1 LLSPLESEAAPE
13 TVQSALREVRPD
25 DLDTI
30 FDDALFGA
38 PVAETTN
45 ADSLGGSGVTS
56 ATVQVGAVEWFME
69 RESQAAGPFRL
80 ERLREL
86 WHQGGLDPDTLV
98 WCEAW
103 AHWRPLSRVPELVAA
118 LTDAGLPTV
127 GADASVAT
135 APAREK
141 ADTKDKVASVLP
153 SLVAE
158 EESWLM
164 RMKEERE
171 QAKEEARSALLDA
184 PSAPAPVP
192 VPVPVPV
199 PPPQVMAPVPPYQG
213 YGVPVAPPV
222 IPALVL
228 PMAPPEASEPPRRG
242 RGLVL
247 GALMGSTAV
256 GLVVGA
262 LLLLPRLQGS
272 SEQVPTQVAP
282 APAPV
287 AVAPQP
293 VPAPAP
299 VAVAPQPVP
308 APVQAPAPIVSQP
321 AAPAVAVA
329 PVAQPA
335 APAPQAP
342 APVAP
347 PVEKPAPQVVT
358 ATASS
363 SPKPV
368 LAAATPEKPPKI
380 VVAEAR
386 PVEQD
391 RIARA
396 AESALQ
402 RRSPPP
408 PTTPAA
414 PPVKAPAPVAPSV
427 KVGKSL
433 QNDTP
438 ASNPNDFEDSLDKDF
453 EKELFEGKK
462 AEDPRSKRTVY
473 LPPEPG
479 KESLSTSDVMEV
491 VSSHKSDIVNCIQ
504 EHEPAA
510 PEAGAKGRFV
520 VRWRVQP
527 SGSAQDVLLETETLK
542 GTPFAR
548 CIEGAVR
555 TWKFP
560 QHRVQSQEPVRFPFT
575 Y

>member
-1 LLSPLESEAAPE
+1 VLSPPGSESAPE

-30 FDDALFGA
+30 FDDALFGP
-38 PVAETTN
+38 PVAEATE
-45 ADSLGGSGVTS
+45 AEPLGGSGVST
-56 ATVQVGAVEWFME
+56 TVQVGAVEWFME
-69 RESQAAGPFRL
+69 RHSQAAGPFRL

-127 GADASVAT
+127 GADA
-135 APAREK
+135 APARAK
-141 ADTKDKVASVLP
+141 ADAKDQVASVLP

-158 EESWLM
+158 EESWLL

-184 PSAPAPVP
+184 PSAPVP

-213 YGVPVAPPV
+213 YGTPVAPPV

-228 PMAPPEASEPPRRG
+228 PMAPPEEAEPPRRG
-242 RGLVL
+242 KGLVL

-282 APAPV
+282 APAP
-287 AVAPQP
+287 
-293 VPAPAP
+293 AP

-308 APVQAPAPIVSQP
+308 APVQAPAPAPVV
-321 AAPAVAVA
+321 AAA

-335 APAPQAP
+335 APVVAAAPVVQPAAP
-342 APVAP
+342 APAP
-347 PVEKPAPQVVT
+347 QPSAPVTTPAEKPAPQIVT

-368 LAAATPEKPPKI
+368 LAAATPEKPPKV

-386 PVEQD
+386 PVEQE

-402 RRSPPP
+402 RHTPPPP
-408 PTTPAA
+408 PTPVA
-414 PPVKAPAPVAPSV
+414 PPVKVDGRKA
-427 KVGKSL
+427 L
-433 QNDTP
+433 QNDKP

-462 AEDPRSKRTVY
+462 PEDPRSKRTVY

-491 VSSHKSDIVNCIQ
+491 VSSHKSDIINCIQ
-504 EHEPAA
+504 EHEPAP

>member
-1 LLSPLESEAAPE
+1 VDGHRTGIEGGSTSGVGNGARPPVLSPLEAESAQE
-13 TVQSALREVRPD
+13 TVQSALRQVRPD

-30 FDDALFGA
+30 FDDALFGT
-38 PVAETTN
+38 PVAEATG
-45 ADSLGGSGVTS
+45 AELVGGSGAS

-69 RESQAAGPFRL
+69 RDSQAAGPFRL

-86 WHQGGLDPDTLV
+86 WHQGGLDPDTLM

-127 GADASVAT
+127 VADASVAT
-135 APAREK
+135 K
-141 ADTKDKVASVLP
+141 DKDKDKVASVLP

-158 EESWLM
+158 EESWLL

-199 PPPQVMAPVPPYQG
+199 PPPQVVAPMPPYQG
-213 YGVPVAPPV
+213 FGVPAAPAV

-228 PMAPPEASEPPRRG
+228 PMAPPEEAEPPRRG
-242 RGLVL
+242 KGLVL

-262 LLLLPRLQGS
+262 LLLLPKLQGES
-272 SEQVPTQVAP
+272 QPVVVPTQV

-293 VPAPAP
+293 VPPPVQVAAPAPAP
-299 VAVAPQPVP
+299 VSA
-308 APVQAPAPIVSQP
+308 QP

-347 PVEKPAPQVVT
+347 PVVKPAPQVVT
-358 ATASS
+358 A
-363 SPKPV
+363 
-368 LAAATPEKPPKI
+368 AAASPSVQPLRVAAAPVQMPK
-380 VVAEAR
+380 V
-386 PVEQD
+386 
-391 RIARA
+391 

-402 RRSPPP
+402 RRTPPP
-408 PTTPAA
+408 PPMPTAA
-414 PPVKAPAPVAPSV
+414 PAPVKAP
-427 KVGKSL
+427 GHKSL
-433 QNDTP
+433 QNDKP

-462 AEDPRSKRTVY
+462 PEDPRAKRTVY

-479 KESLSTSDVMEV
+479 KDSLSTSDIMEV
-491 VSSHKSDIVNCIQ
+491 VGSHKAAIVNCI
-504 EHEPAA
+504 ETHEPAA
-510 PEAGAKGRFV
+510 PEGGKGRVV
-520 VRWRVQP
+520 VRWNVQP
-527 SGSAQDVLLETETLK
+527 SGSATDVQVETDALK

-560 QHRVQSQEPVRFPFT
+560 QHRVKSQEPVRFPIT